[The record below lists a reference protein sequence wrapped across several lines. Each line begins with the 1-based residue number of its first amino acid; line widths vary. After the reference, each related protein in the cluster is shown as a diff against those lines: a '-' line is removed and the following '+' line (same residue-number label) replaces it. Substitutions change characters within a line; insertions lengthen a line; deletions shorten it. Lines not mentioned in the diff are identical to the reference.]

1 MSRQVLQHRIRP
13 QRYDL
18 GLELPVSLH
27 LREGQQMSSTLN
39 LIFEYI
45 MFEKWIWLKPL
56 KWGRPNRINLWK
68 SSKCQFDGLGPFGW
82 KGLLLEVGI
91 RKVPRLLPNVFWQI
105 SYRFRNLKYL
115 SKIGE
120 PAWEQVLLWCW
131 RHESWMRRRHGQ
143 NILNLHFTSNSSS
156 LNQITTPRYHSM
168 RKRHDQ
174 HTLI

>member
-45 MFEKWIWLKPL
+45 MFEKC
-56 KWGRPNRINLWK
+56 RNEADHRINLWK

-168 RKRHDQ
+168 RRRHDQ